1 MQRDRLDKAGEN
13 PGKSAERGADVN
25 AEGSSPHSTREAG
38 DAAGRIAEAEVL
50 AGPGDAPPAPRLTG
64 KAATQER
71 ILVAA
76 TELFLA
82 RGYENTTIAQ
92 VAERAEVSRAT
103 VFWHFSDKESLFR
116 ECFNRICEPFRVSLA
131 RDFSSLSPEK
141 RLEQHVEL
149 YQTFVAEHRA
159 NVDGFLLWAM
169 EHTNFRDWLTR
180 TLLDLHQRFGGALT
194 ESIAEI
200 VPPQHDP
207 HAIAMGILTLLDGG
221 LLLSYFD
228 KSSRA
233 AEQRRASV
241 QAILALIPRRIPGSS

>member
-1 MQRDRLDKAGEN
+1 MPGEDGKVADR
-13 PGKSAERGADVN
+13 
-25 AEGSSPHSTREAG
+25 
-38 DAAGRIAEAEVL
+38 AEA
-50 AGPGDAPPAPRLTG
+50 ADSAAPVERLTG

-76 TELFLA
+76 TELFLS

-92 VAERAEVSRAT
+92 VAEHAEVSRAT

-131 RDFSSLSPEK
+131 RDFSSFPPER
-141 RLEQHVEL
+141 RLKEQVAL
-149 YQTFVAEHRA
+149 YQAFVAEHRA
-159 NVDGFLLWAM
+159 KVDGFLFWAM
-169 EHTNFRDWLTR
+169 EHTSFRDWLTR
-180 TLLDLHQRFGGALT
+180 TVLDLHQRFGGALT

-207 HAIAMGILTLLDGG
+207 HAIAMGILTMLDGG

-228 KSSRA
+228 KSPRS
-233 AEQRRASV
+233 AELRWASV
-241 QAILALIPRRIPGSS
+241 QAILDLIPRRDPNRV

>member
-1 MQRDRLDKAGEN
+1 MRDPGEPEPVQRNKADELNRQEDLEVADRADEAG
-13 PGKSAERGADVN
+13 RLADVEVQ
-25 AEGSSPHSTREAG
+25 AET
-38 DAAGRIAEAEVL
+38 
-50 AGPGDAPPAPRLTG
+50 PAPVERLTG

-76 TELFLA
+76 TELFLS

-116 ECFNRICEPFRVSLA
+116 ECFNRICEPFRVSLK
-131 RDFSSLSPEK
+131 RDFSSLPPEK
-141 RLEQHVEL
+141 RLREQVEL
-149 YQTFVAEHRA
+149 YQSFVQEHRA
-159 NVDGFLLWAM
+159 NVDGFVLWAM
-169 EHTNFRDWLTR
+169 EHTSFRDWLIR

-200 VPPQHDP
+200 VPPHHDP
-207 HAIAMGILTLLDGG
+207 HAIAMGILVMLDGG

-228 KSSRA
+228 QSSRS
-233 AEQRRASV
+233 AELRQTSV
-241 QAILALIPRRIPGSS
+241 QAILAMIPRRSPSRP